1 MDIKTNLYPSF
12 WKIIKHRFND
22 KNINKDLKCPMN
34 ASDYQAVQQAANIYK
49 LVYETI
55 FSRTRGRISDPKEL
69 SLDENDLLEIYTER
83 LNNVI
88 ANPRVR
94 RLFSSLTLDDEIQQ
108 LDFMLN
114 NSVDETADMNFVVGI
129 LVLGM
134 TIEWLQPQVDSI
146 MHTSVMIGGKE
157 EKKLLDN
164 HKNMIDRLDSMK
176 IELNKRIR
184 DYGYMYNSYINTES

>member
-1 MDIKTNLYPSF
+1 MTLP
-12 WKIIKHRFND
+12 
-22 KNINKDLKCPMN
+22 
-34 ASDYQAVQQAANIYK
+34 
-49 LVYETI
+49 YETI
-55 FSRTRGRISDPKEL
+55 FSRARGRISDPKEL

-83 LNNVI
+83 LSNVI

-108 LDFMLN
+108 LDFTLN
-114 NSVDETADMNFVVGI
+114 NSVDETADMNFVIGI

-164 HKNMIDRLDSMK
+164 HKNMIDRLNSMK
-176 IELNKRIR
+176 TELNKRIR